1 MISKSNEDLDILD
14 SLLARLEGS
23 PAFGIGSD
31 GGAIYA
37 DRSPYRP
44 TRTPAEA
51 LRLMEKYIAK
61 VIRMDDG
68 TWAAIGPSGRA
79 CAGETLS
86 IAVCKAIVES
96 R

>member
-1 MISKSNEDLDILD
+1 MILNSDDELDILD
-14 SLLARLEGS
+14 SVLARLEG
-23 PAFGIGSD
+23 PPTVGIGSN
-31 GGAIYA
+31 GRAVYA

-44 TRTPAEA
+44 TRTPAEIF
-51 LRLMEKYIAK
+51 RLIEKYIAK

-79 CAGETLS
+79 CVGATLS
-86 IAVCKAIVES
+86 IAVCKAIVEF